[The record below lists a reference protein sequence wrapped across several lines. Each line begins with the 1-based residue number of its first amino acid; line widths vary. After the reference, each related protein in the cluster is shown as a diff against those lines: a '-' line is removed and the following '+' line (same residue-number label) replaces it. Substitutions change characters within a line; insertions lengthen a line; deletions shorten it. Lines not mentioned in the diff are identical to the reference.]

1 MTTNITG
8 STTAPVQNTSTT
20 ETTAAATTTQAQKA
34 SSLEDTVSALANSL
48 SGFTSR
54 CMQQSTTHPRMFAR
68 MERLVDSI
76 ARLID
81 AIANYRSSTK
91 TEAAETS
98 EQTPI
103 QGRSA
108 PEAQDNTTATPPPT
122 EAPTPNTSVNDPN
135 PTPEPTPAP
144 EPTPPAET
152 APESEVVEQES
163 AAPSGP
169 NIELGAQLPPTGGF
183 LWKPVSDKNGDLA
196 VLLPKQYTG
205 KVKQVRIL
213 SPDGNKVLAKGKY
226 SGVGNGDR
234 EHYRF
239 NKPGSAYPDG
249 AIVLIEMES
258 GAIRHFNIKDTAK
271 RTER

>member
-1 MTTNITG
+1 
-8 STTAPVQNTSTT
+8 
-20 ETTAAATTTQAQKA
+20 
-34 SSLEDTVSALANSL
+34 
-48 SGFTSR
+48 
-54 CMQQSTTHPRMFAR
+54 MQQSTTHPRMFAR

-91 TEAAETS
+91 TEAAEAS
-98 EQTPI
+98 EQAPI

-108 PEAQDNTTATPPPT
+108 STTQDGATIAPPST
-122 EAPTPNTSVNDPN
+122 EAPTQNASVTDQT

-152 APESEVVEQES
+152 APESEVIEQDS
-163 AAPSGP
+163 AAPAGP

-249 AIVLIEMES
+249 AIALIEMES
-258 GAIRHFNIKDTAK
+258 GAIRHFKIKDTAK